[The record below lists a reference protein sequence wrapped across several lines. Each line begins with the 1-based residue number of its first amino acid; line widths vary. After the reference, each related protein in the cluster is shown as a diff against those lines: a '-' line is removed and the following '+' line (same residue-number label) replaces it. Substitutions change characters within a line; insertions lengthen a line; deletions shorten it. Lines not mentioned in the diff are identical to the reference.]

1 MSYKRFHPSVNTF
14 IVINKLDMSDFDRTY
29 YLDNISS
36 CLFPIGK
43 NIVHDRK
50 HRIYSIC
57 SLIKSIL
64 KLCGYIHINEI
75 LEKLKLMSEEEKCNW
90 LSVIRRTNSKIKW
103 IRDRY
108 VVQNNISSS
117 PRPILRKR
125 SANLPSNVYL
135 KTNKLDLFHKQMK
148 LLVGMRYSSGLME
161 TELLKDKYIKTL
173 ERNMMIRLDDLY
185 NHLINIYHLLSDD
198 CI

>member
-1 MSYKRFHPSVNTF
+1 
-14 IVINKLDMSDFDRTY
+14 
-29 YLDNISS
+29 
-36 CLFPIGK
+36 
-43 NIVHDRK
+43 
-50 HRIYSIC
+50 
-57 SLIKSIL
+57 
-64 KLCGYIHINEI
+64 
-75 LEKLKLMSEEEKCNW
+75 
-90 LSVIRRTNSKIKW
+90 
-103 IRDRY
+103 
-108 VVQNNISSS
+108 
-117 PRPILRKR
+117 